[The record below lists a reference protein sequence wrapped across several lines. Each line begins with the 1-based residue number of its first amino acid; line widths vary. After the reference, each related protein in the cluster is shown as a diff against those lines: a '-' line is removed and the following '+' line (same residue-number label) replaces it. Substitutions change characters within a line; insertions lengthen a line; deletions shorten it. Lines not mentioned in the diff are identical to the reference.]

1 VSAWTIVLGCAA
13 VAAAAAAAFFVAR
26 SRAKAQRAEDALR
39 AADRMR
45 RVPDADMPSTA
56 RRLRGDADF

>member
-1 VSAWTIVLGCAA
+1 MSAWQIILGCAA
-13 VAAAAAAAFFVAR
+13 VAIAAAAAFFLAR
-26 SRAKAQRAEDALR
+26 DRAARKRAEDALR

-56 RRLRGDADF
+56 KRLRNSRF